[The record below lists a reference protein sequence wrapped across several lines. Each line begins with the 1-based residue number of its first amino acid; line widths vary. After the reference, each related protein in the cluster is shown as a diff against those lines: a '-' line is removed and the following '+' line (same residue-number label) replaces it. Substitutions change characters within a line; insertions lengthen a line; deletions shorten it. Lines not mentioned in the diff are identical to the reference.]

1 MFNFPCSAIFFE
13 IFYGFPI
20 NGYYLFDII
29 LPYLETLHSS
39 KMWVYNF
46 LGLYPFNNIMDM
58 PTGNPQYEK
67 LNVRYS
73 AKCDETFYNKIKSRF
88 VNKKR

>member
-1 MFNFPCSAIFFE
+1 
-13 IFYGFPI
+13 
-20 NGYYLFDII
+20 
-29 LPYLETLHSS
+29 
-39 KMWVYNF
+39 MWVYNF
-46 LGLYPFNNIMDM
+46 LGLYPFDNIMDM